1 MATGAARDVT
11 IGLTIVVTLSEAVDN
26 VVVVAMRVAV
36 SKGVVMS
43 VTTGVAT
50 RSAVGVAAVTV

>member
-11 IGLTIVVTLSEAVDN
+11 VGLTTVVTLSEAVDN
-26 VVVVAMRVAV
+26 VVVVAMRVTV